1 MEGYIITIHAKGHPN
16 VKSTHKTTL
25 EITKE
30 DYLTPTGD
38 CIIGINADKS
48 MVDFSEELRERIRN
62 SDKIIVE
69 IIVRDLKETI
79 IGKGHKDLILNHPT
93 DIVIR
98 KSNFICPRTLMINAD
113 KSAKGL
119 NREIVERLK
128 KGEDLI
134 FKIII

>member
-1 MEGYIITIHAKGHPN
+1 MELTITIHGKGHPN
-16 VKSTHKTTL
+16 IKSTHKTTL
-25 EITKE
+25 EITKD
-30 DYLTPTGD
+30 DYLTPKGD
-38 CIIGINADKS
+38 CIIGIKADKS
-48 MVDFSEELRERIRN
+48 MADFSEEIREKIRS

-69 IIVRDLKETI
+69 LIIGNLKETI
-79 IGKGHKDLILNHPT
+79 MGKGHKDLILNHPT

-98 KSNFICPRTLMINAD
+98 KSNFICPRTLMINSD
-113 KSAKGL
+113 KSAKDL